1 MPRAPVK
8 KDGPAKSSLTKK
20 GPQKPFWRRKT
31 LQQMN
36 VAEWESLCDGCG
48 KCCTYTLEDEET
60 SDLYRTNVACK
71 LFDSGTCGCGD
82 YANRFKTVPEC
93 LKVTPQNIETLEFF
107 PPTCAYLL
115 VFEGKD
121 LPDWHHLV
129 CGDREEIHR
138 RGLSVQGRTI
148 SESVIGEADLED
160 FVIEWPE
167 DGDAAVEE

>member
-1 MPRAPVK
+1 MSRTPPKTKTAKPKVAKTKAPE
-8 KDGPAKSSLTKK
+8 
-20 GPQKPFWRRKT
+20 PFWRVKT
-31 LQQMN
+31 LEQMN

-48 KCCTYTLEDEET
+48 KCCTYTLEDEDTAE
-60 SDLYRTNVACK
+60 LYRTNVSCK
-71 LFDSGTCGCGD
+71 LFDSGTCGCRD
-82 YANRFKTVPEC
+82 YQNRFKTVPEC

-115 VFEGKD
+115 VYEGKD

-148 SESVIGEADLED
+148 SEDAIGDADLED

-167 DGDAAVEE
+167 EADG